1 MLEKALTGDSK
12 YWGWIG
18 FLLLL
23 IAVGFGAYLRQF
35 NEGLTLTGLS
45 RDVSWG
51 FYIAQLTYLVGVA
64 ASGVMLV
71 MPYYLHDHKAFGKI
85 TILGEFMA
93 VGAITMCLLFVLV
106 DLGQPMRMM
115 NMIIFPTPNSVLFW
129 DMVVLNTYMF
139 LNIIIGWTV
148 LQNERKGI
156 HYQKWVKVLIYLS
169 IPFAVSIHTVTAFLY
184 AGLPGRHFWLTA
196 IMAPRF
202 LAGAFCAG
210 PAILLLIVF
219 FLRRFTS
226 FDAGD
231 KAIKSL
237 AVIITYAMILNVFFL
252 LLELFTAFY
261 SQLPGHM
268 HAFVYLFAG
277 LHGGHAL
284 VPVMWASV
292 ILAVIVL
299 ILLIPPKF
307 RNNYNLLIPALIMLV
322 LSTWLEKGVA
332 LVVAGFIPNPLEHVN
347 EYAPTLNELVISVG
361 VYAVGAL
368 IVTVLYKIAI
378 GVKAEVGDAAH

>member
-1 MLEKALTGDSK
+1 MLEKAITGDKK

-23 IAVGFGAYLRQF
+23 IGVGFAAYSRQYT
-35 NEGLTLTGLS
+35 EGLGLTGLS

-93 VGAITMCLLFVLV
+93 VGAIIMCLLFVLV
-106 DLGQPMRMM
+106 DLGQPKRML
-115 NMIIFPTPNSVLFW
+115 NMIFFPTPNSVLFW
-129 DMVVLNTYMF
+129 DMVVLNIYMM
-139 LNIIIGWTV
+139 LNIVIGWNV
-148 LQNERKGI
+148 IQAERKGI
-156 HYQKWVKVLIYLS
+156 HYQKWVKILILIS

-210 PAILLLIVF
+210 PSILLLIVF
-219 FLRRFTS
+219 FMRKFTS
-226 FDAGD
+226 FDAGE

-237 AVIITYAMILNVFFL
+237 AVIITYAMILNIFFL
-252 LLELFTAFY
+252 GLELFTAFY
-261 SQLPGHM
+261 SNVPGHK
-268 HAFVYLFAG
+268 HAFLYLFTG
-277 LHGGHAL
+277 YHGGYVM

-292 ILAVIVL
+292 LLGLASLV
-299 ILLIPPKF
+299 LLIPPKF
-307 RNNYNLLIPALIMLV
+307 RNNLKLLPFTLVILV

-332 LVVAGFIPNPLEHVN
+332 LVVTGFIPNPLHHVN
-347 EYAPTLNELVISVG
+347 EYVPTLNELAISVG
-361 VYAVGAL
+361 VYAIGAL

-378 GVKAEVGDAAH
+378 GVKAEVGA

>member
-1 MLEKALTGDSK
+1 MLEKALTGDKK

-23 IAVGFGAYLRQF
+23 ITVGFGAYLRQYT
-35 NEGLTLTGLS
+35 EGLTMTGLS

-93 VGAITMCLLFVLV
+93 VAAITMCLLFVLV

-115 NMIIFPTPNSVLFW
+115 NMIIHPTPNSVLFW

-139 LNIIIGWTV
+139 LNIIIGWNV
-148 LQNERKGI
+148 LQAERKGV
-156 HYQKWVKVLIYLS
+156 HYQAWVKPLIYLS

-210 PAILLLIVF
+210 PSILLLIVF
-219 FLRRFTS
+219 FLRKFTS
-226 FDAGD
+226 FDAGQ
-231 KAIKSL
+231 KAIRSL

-261 SQLPGHM
+261 SQVPGHM
-268 HAFVYLFAG
+268 HAFTYLFVG
-277 LHGGHAL
+277 LHGGYNM

-299 ILLIPPKF
+299 VLLIPAKF
-307 RNNYNLLIPALIMLV
+307 RNNDKILVPALIMLV

-332 LVVAGFIPNPLEHVN
+332 LVVTGFIPNPLEHVN
-347 EYAPTLNELVISVG
+347 EYLPTLNELVISVG

-378 GVKAEVGDAAH
+378 DVKAEVGDVAH